1 MNNNILNIIKET
13 INDDIDSLYYTI
25 WICVLDQFKHNLKR
39 DTIVLSLMKENE
51 DYYKIVY
58 YNGKSIVEIVFR
70 MNKLQKE
77 KLYNHLINDGFDAND
92 KTIKIS
98 RKTINSYLNT
108 NKDKTKRKMS
118 ENTRNI

>member
-39 DTIVLSLMKENE
+39 DIVVLSLMKGNE
-51 DYYKIVY
+51 DYYKIIH
-58 YNGKSIVEIVFR
+58 YNGKSIVEVSLK
-70 MNKLQKE
+70 MTKTQKE
-77 KLYNHLINDGFDAND
+77 KLFNQLINDGFDVND
-92 KTIKIS
+92 ETIKIS
-98 RKTINSYLNT
+98 KEVIKSYLNT
-108 NKDKTKRKMS
+108 NNDKARRKTP